1 MTSIPCARSAT
12 SLHRLLHFAAIIV
25 LIAGFLFQQAAR
37 ATAADNSSNS
47 PSIADLS
54 IEQLMEVEVET
65 VYGASKFEQKV
76 TDAPSSVSI
85 VTDQDI
91 RRYGYRTLADIL
103 RGVRSFFTNYDRTYD
118 YIGVRGFSRPG
129 DYNTRVLLLVDGHKI
144 NDNIYNTATIGND
157 FILDVDLID
166 RVEVIRGPGSALYG
180 SNAFFGVISV
190 TTRKARKLNGFEV
203 SASAGSYD
211 TYKQRATF
219 GKKFSDN
226 FELVLSGSHST
237 SKGQGSLY
245 YQEFNT
251 PANNNGSA
259 DSGDAERY
267 GNLFASLRMGD
278 FTLQGAYV
286 SRDKNIPT
294 APYGTVFNEN
304 FTRVN
309 DSRAYIDL
317 KYEKLLAGTTNIKAR
332 ASYDYYDYSGNYLYN
347 YPPYSINKDK
357 ASGQWWGTSFELS
370 RTFFKNHKVI
380 AGMEYQDNYL
390 QKQKN
395 YDQVPFAQYLN
406 DAQKSYYWAAFVQD
420 QFSILD
426 NLSLNV
432 GVRYDYYQTFGSN
445 VSPRA
450 GLIYQPFEKTTLKL
464 LYGQAFRAPNTYELY
479 YSDGGVSQ
487 KPNPRLDAEKIQT
500 YEFVVEQ
507 YVKNY
512 RFTASTY
519 YYKIHDL
526 ISLQVDPVDGL
537 AQFRNIGDVESKGI
551 EFEAEGKWAHG
562 IEGRASFSL
571 QQSTDKD
578 TGRMLTNSPKQL
590 GKLSLFVPIIPEK
603 LSTGLEVQYTGWQR
617 TVKGDV
623 NGGYVTA
630 NLTIL
635 SRKLVENLEISGS
648 IYNLLDQKYGN
659 PAPIENRQSV
669 IWQDGRSF
677 RLKLTYRF

>member
-1 MTSIPCARSAT
+1 MS
-12 SLHRLLHFAAIIV
+12 F
-25 LIAGFLFQQAAR
+25 LIARFAEPQRYRCALAFIVALTICLLSSRMPCGAA
-37 ATAADNSSNS
+37 TDSDSSR

-54 IEQLMEVEVET
+54 IEQLMEVEVAT
-65 VYGASKFEQKV
+65 VYGASKFEQKI
-76 TDAPSSVSI
+76 TEAPSSVSI
-85 VTDQDI
+85 VSDQDI

-103 RGVRSFFTNYDRTYD
+103 RGVRGFFTSYDRTYE

-129 DYNTRVLLLVDGHKI
+129 DYNTRILLLVDGHKI
-144 NDNIYNTATIGND
+144 NDNIYNTATIGNE

-166 RVEVIRGPGSALYG
+166 RVEVIRGPGSSLYG
-180 SNAFFGVISV
+180 SNAFFGVISI
-190 TTRKARKLNGFEV
+190 TTKRPEKYNGFEV
-203 SASAGSYD
+203 SASAGSFD

-219 GKKFSDN
+219 GKKFSDS
-226 FELVLSGSHST
+226 FELLLSGSHST
-237 SKGQGSLY
+237 SNGQSLY
-245 YQEFNT
+245 FQEFNT
-251 PANNNGSA
+251 PATNNGRA
-259 DSGDAERY
+259 DSCDQERY
-267 GNLFASLRMGD
+267 GNLLANIKIAD

-286 SRDKNIPT
+286 SRDKGIPT
-294 APYGTVFNEN
+294 APYGTVFNDN
-304 FTRVN
+304 HTRVN
-309 DSRAYIDL
+309 DARAYIDL

-347 YPPYSINKDK
+347 NPPFSMNKDR
-357 ASGQWWGTSFELS
+357 AAGQWWGSSLELT
-370 RTFFKNHKVI
+370 RTFFGKHKVI

-390 QKQKN
+390 QKQRN

-406 DAQKSYYWAAFVQD
+406 DGTSSYYWAAHIQD

-426 NLSLNV
+426 NLSLNA

-445 VSPRA
+445 VSPRI
-450 GLIYQPFEKTTLKL
+450 GLIYHPFEKTTLKL
-464 LYGQAFRAPNTYELY
+464 LYGEAFRAPNAFELY
-479 YSDGGVSQ
+479 YADGGLSQ
-487 KPNPRLDAEKIQT
+487 MANPRLNPEKIQT
-500 YEFVVEQ
+500 YEFILEQ

-519 YYKIHDL
+519 YYRINDL
-526 ISLQVDPVDGL
+526 ISLQTDPASGL
-537 AQFRNIGDVESKGI
+537 SVYRNTGEVESKGA
-551 EFEAEGKWAHG
+551 EFEIEGKWAHG

-590 GKLSLFVPIIPEK
+590 GKLGLFVPIIPQK

-623 NGGYVTA
+623 NGGFVTA

-635 SRKLVENLEISGS
+635 SRELIKNLEISGS

>member
-1 MTSIPCARSAT
+1 MG
-12 SLHRLLHFAAIIV
+12 F
-25 LIAGFLFQQAAR
+25 LIARFADSQHYRYLFAFVVALTICLLSSRMACDAA
-37 ATAADNSSNS
+37 TDNASGR

-54 IEQLMEVEVET
+54 IEQLMEVEVAT
-65 VYGASKFEQKV
+65 VYGASKFEQKI
-76 TDAPSSVSI
+76 TEAPSSVSI

-91 RRYGYRTLADIL
+91 RRYGYRTLADVL
-103 RGVRSFFTNYDRTYD
+103 RGVRGFFTSYDRTYE

-129 DYNTRVLLLVDGHKI
+129 DYNTRILLLVDGHKI
-144 NDNIYNTATIGND
+144 NDNIYNTATIGNE

-166 RVEVIRGPGSALYG
+166 RVEIIRGPGSSLYG

-190 TTRKARKLNGFEV
+190 TTKRPQKYNGFEV
-203 SASAGSYD
+203 SASAGSFD

-219 GKKFSDN
+219 GKKFSDS
-226 FELVLSGSHST
+226 FELLLSGSHAT
-237 SKGQGSLY
+237 SNGQSLY
-245 YQEFNT
+245 FQEFNT
-251 PANNNGSA
+251 PATNNGRA
-259 DSGDAERY
+259 DSCDSERY
-267 GNLFASLRMGD
+267 GNLFANMKLKD

-286 SRDKNIPT
+286 SRDKGIPT
-294 APYGTVFNEN
+294 APYGTVFNDN
-304 FTRVN
+304 HTRVN
-309 DSRAYIDL
+309 DSRAYLDL

-332 ASYDYYDYSGNYLYN
+332 ASYDYYDYSGNWLYN
-347 YPPYSINKDK
+347 NPSYYINKDK

-370 RTFFKNHKVI
+370 RTFFANHKVI
-380 AGMEYQDNYL
+380 MGMEYQDNYL

-395 YDQVPFAQYLN
+395 YDQVPYYQYLN
-406 DAQKSYYWAAFVQD
+406 DAQKSNYWAAFVQD

-432 GVRYDYYQTFGSN
+432 GVRYDSYQTFGSN

-450 GLIYQPFEKTTLKL
+450 GLIYRPFDKTTLKL
-464 LYGQAFRAPNTYELY
+464 LYGEAFRAPNAYELY
-479 YSDGGVSQ
+479 YSDGGISQ

-519 YYKIHDL
+519 YYKINDL
-526 ISLQVDPVDGL
+526 ISYQIDPSDGIG
-537 AQFRNIGDVESKGI
+537 QFRNVGDVESKGI

-562 IEGRASFSL
+562 IEGRASFSM

-578 TGRMLTNSPKQL
+578 TGKMLTNSPKQL
-590 GKLSLFVPIIPEK
+590 GKLSLFIPVIPEK
-603 LSTGLEVQYTGWQR
+603 LSTGIEVQYTGWQR
-617 TVKGDV
+617 TPKGDV
-623 NGGYVTA
+623 AGGHVTA
-630 NLTIL
+630 NLTLL
-635 SRKLVENLEISGS
+635 SRELIKNLEISGS
-648 IYNLLDQKYGN
+648 IYNILDQKYGN

-669 IWQDGRSF
+669 IMQDGRHF